1 VVIADTSIWIEFFNR
16 PKSKEKRRMD
26 FLIDENQLLFV
37 GPVLMELL
45 QGCRTSRDADI
56 ILNHVSALPFLEMS
70 FSTWRRTG
78 EISAGLRRKG
88 ITLPT
93 IDLIIAVLA
102 MEHDAEVFTVDPHFQ
117 KIPGLKLYKP

>member
-1 VVIADTSIWIEFFNR
+1 MVIADTSIWIEFFNR
-16 PKSKEKRRMD
+16 PESKEKRSMD
-26 FLIDENQLLFV
+26 FLIDENQLVFA

-56 ILNHVSALPFLEMS
+56 VLNHVSALPFLETI
-70 FSTWRRTG
+70 FSTWQRTG

-93 IDLIIAVLA
+93 IDLIIAALA
-102 MEHDAEVFTVDPHFQ
+102 MEHDAEVFTVDPHFR